1 MRGSGVETVGVAAEL
16 DPRSRLPGLVRAYL
30 SRVVPSGGN
39 VPRRVRITQAG
50 EMWQKPGGR
59 PLRFTAVEVFA
70 VDEVAFTWRARF
82 TIVPLIS
89 IRVVDGYAADEGK
102 LQARLLGVPFMRST
116 GPETAEGE
124 AMRYL
129 SELPWVP
136 HAMLANRRLEWREVD
151 ARTVEVSTR
160 AGPARVA
167 CLLHFDA
174 AGDIMG
180 ASTEGRPRIEGNRI
194 VRRPWTGVFA
204 RAAVVGGVRIPT
216 RGEVRW
222 ELPDGPF
229 TYWRGTITSLELGS
243 STRLSARGTTDGP
256 ATAGRRRTPTSEA

>member
-1 MRGSGVETVGVAAEL
+1 MRSSGVETVGVASEL
-16 DPRSRLPGLVRAYL
+16 DSRSELPGLVRAYL
-30 SRVVPSGGN
+30 SRVVPSGGS

-50 EMWQKPGGR
+50 EMRQKPGGR
-59 PLRFTAVEVFA
+59 PLRFTAVEEFA

-82 TIVPLIS
+82 PILPLIS
-89 IRVVDGYAADEGK
+89 IRVVDGYAAGEGK

-116 GPETAEGE
+116 GPETTEGE
-124 AMRYL
+124 AIRYL

-151 ARTVEVSTR
+151 PRSVEVSTQ

-174 AGDIMG
+174 VGDIMG
-180 ASTEGRPRIEGNRI
+180 ASAEGRPRIEGNRI

-204 RAAVVGGVRIPT
+204 RSAVVGGVRLPT

-243 STRLSARGTTDGP
+243 
-256 ATAGRRRTPTSEA
+256 